1 MDNLLSAFLD
11 SPFMGISLS
20 LGTFCA
26 GLWIQKK
33 GKSPLLNPLL
43 ISIVLVIAVL
53 LAFSI
58 PMDSYEKGGNFL
70 SLFLTP
76 ATAAL
81 AYSIYQQWELLKKN
95 WIPVLAGCT
104 AGVLTSM
111 GSVFLFSKV
120 LGLNEILTASMLP
133 KSVTT
138 PIAMEISAQMGGIP
152 PVTVAAVVCTGIFG
166 AILSPVF
173 IRLLQLRNPV
183 AIGVAIGSSSHA
195 LGTTKALEIGTVE
208 GAMSGLSIGVSGILT
223 VMVSLFL

>member
-152 PVTVAAVVCTGIFG
+152 SVTVAAVVCTGIFG
-166 AILSPVF
+166 AILSPVLF
-173 IRLLQLRNPV
+173 GYCSC
-183 AIGVAIGSSSHA
+183 AI
-195 LGTTKALEIGTVE
+195 L
-208 GAMSGLSIGVSGILT
+208 
-223 VMVSLFL
+223 